1 MGSECVN
8 ATRHL
13 PDIMATV
20 SSNVGAAVMEL
31 EDVLSQDVPWNI
43 VIVSVLSLRK
53 MNLLCLSLYVLCLI
67 HCLTLSRLSDAT

>member
-1 MGSECVN
+1 
-8 ATRHL
+8 
-13 PDIMATV
+13 
-20 SSNVGAAVMEL
+20 MEL